1 MLKKLLS
8 SFLFTLLLSVS
19 SVSGFTGTNL
29 LTLRRNCNSICAVQK
44 YPQRLQTKH
53 ASLNAAAIVMTNDV
67 EKKLQLTNKIRG
79 ILFDIDGTLFHS
91 DPGKDMAS
99 FFIKRF
105 SHSLIAAC
113 TVHFEVFKV
122 ILLRPNRLILN
133 IFIIKS

>member
-44 YPQRLQTKH
+44 NPQRLQTKH
-53 ASLNAAAIVMTNDV
+53 ASLKTAIVMTNDV

-91 DPGKDMAS
+91 DPGNDMA
-99 FFIKRF
+99 FFFNKRF
-105 SHSLIAAC
+105 SHPLIAAC